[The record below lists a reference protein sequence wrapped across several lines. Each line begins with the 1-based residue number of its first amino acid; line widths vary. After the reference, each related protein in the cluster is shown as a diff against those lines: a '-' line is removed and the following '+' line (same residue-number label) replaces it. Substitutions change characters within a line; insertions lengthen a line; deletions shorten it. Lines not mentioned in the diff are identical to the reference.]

1 MDSDFGST
9 GVARSA
15 AGFASALRAGDL
27 FRFFSNPFGF
37 FLSLRVS
44 WNMHSRVGGSSEEAI
59 SITPDPLNLDRVPI
73 EQPGRQCEV
82 VDSHMRF

>member
-1 MDSDFGST
+1 MFGS
-9 GVARSA
+9 RLC
-15 AGFASALRAGDL
+15 LRLTRRGSL
-27 FRFFSNPFGF
+27 PFLLKPVLF

-59 SITPDPLNLDRVPI
+59 SITQDPLNLDRVPV
-73 EQPGRQCEV
+73 EQPGRQCGV